1 MLKQEIDAAE
11 EYIGGYGGEP
21 FNPLRHET
29 GRNTQENGE
38 SLYAS
43 FQDGNSRYDTS
54 IGLVLHTNS
63 PLHLPP
69 GRCDSGEIAGL

>member
-11 EYIGGYGGEP
+11 KYIGGYRGEP

-29 GRNTQENGE
+29 GRNAQENGE
-38 SLYAS
+38 ALYAP

-54 IGLVLHTNS
+54 IGLVLHTN
-63 PLHLPP
+63 PPPLPP
-69 GRCDSGEIAGL
+69 GRCDSSEIAGL